1 MKEELVTVK
10 VDHPLGSTDE
20 DNPSAVYPINAGYV
34 VNESELGLLQ
44 NEGEQRAYLVGV
56 DVAVDE
62 YTGVLIAVARRR
74 DDSNT
79 VWIVAPENI
88 LYNKQQLE
96 EIIHFKEQFYD
107 SFIEMVDEEM
117 WDAYDA
123 NENKLGFE
131 VRRSMAK
138 SLPEGVYHVVVMVYT
153 ITKDGMVLTTQRS
166 RNKTYPLKWEV
177 TGGSIISGETSREGA
192 ARELYEETG
201 ISRKPEE
208 LIPLYEWTDHNRHC
222 IYHGYLNLCDKEE
235 HIVLQPG
242 ETMDYM
248 YVPYNEFFDF
258 VMSERF
264 VPSEQRRFVQ
274 NEEQIKRGIMAHIN
288 VEEQVINA

>member
-166 RNKTYPLKWEV
+166 RNKTYP
-177 TGGSIISGETSREGA
+177 
-192 ARELYEETG
+192 
-201 ISRKPEE
+201 
-208 LIPLYEWTDHNRHC
+208 
-222 IYHGYLNLCDKEE
+222 
-235 HIVLQPG
+235 
-242 ETMDYM
+242 
-248 YVPYNEFFDF
+248 
-258 VMSERF
+258 
-264 VPSEQRRFVQ
+264 
-274 NEEQIKRGIMAHIN
+274 
-288 VEEQVINA
+288 